1 MMSIKNLT
9 LAVAV
14 AASANAARLNAQT
27 GAQLETENFWD
38 DIGDAFSD
46 AGKWIGHA
54 ADDVGDAVV
63 GATVALGTE
72 KFWNSL
78 GNTVVEATEEGLE

>member
-1 MMSIKNLT
+1 MKNLT

-14 AASANAARLNAQT
+14 TASANAVRLNSQAE
-27 GAQLETENFWD
+27 AQLETQNFWHD
-38 DIGDAFSD
+38 LGHAFSD

-54 ADDVGDAVV
+54 AEDVGDAVV

-72 KFWNSL
+72 KFWNGV